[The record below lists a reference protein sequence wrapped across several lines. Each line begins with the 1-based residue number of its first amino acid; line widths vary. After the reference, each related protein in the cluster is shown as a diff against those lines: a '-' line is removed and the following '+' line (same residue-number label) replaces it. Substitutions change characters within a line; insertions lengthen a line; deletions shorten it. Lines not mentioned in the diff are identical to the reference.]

1 MKRTAAILALSLW
14 CAYSQTESKK
24 PTGTTAKTVTVTG
37 CIFQGVECLILK
49 DSKGKQDYSVGRT
62 DKLQI
67 GHAYRIT
74 GSVSDVGSCLEGKP
88 ILAPRKITEVK
99 LRCQM
104 EEKK

>member
-1 MKRTAAILALSLW
+1 MKWTLAILALSLW
-14 CAYSQTESKK
+14 CAFSQTESKT
-24 PTGTTAKTVTVTG
+24 PPGTTAKTVTVKG
-37 CIFQGVECLILK
+37 CIYQGVECFVLK

-88 ILAPRKITEVK
+88 ILAPRKINEVK
-99 LRCQM
+99 LTCQM
-104 EEKK
+104 EGKK